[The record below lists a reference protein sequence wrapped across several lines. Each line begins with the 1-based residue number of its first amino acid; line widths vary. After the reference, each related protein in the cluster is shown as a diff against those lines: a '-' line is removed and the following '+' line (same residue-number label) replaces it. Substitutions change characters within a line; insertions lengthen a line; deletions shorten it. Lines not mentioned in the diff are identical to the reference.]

1 MTKNRKKIFLLVPL
15 VILLVLAGV
24 YFLFP
29 GAMFDLARKV
39 ERRAGN
45 LEQRSIDVEGLRIEY
60 LEGGKGDPLVL
71 LHGFGA
77 NKDNWT
83 RIGKYLTPH
92 FRVIAPDLPGFGES
106 SPDPG
111 GDYRIRIQAQRVK
124 ALVRAL
130 GIKSF
135 HLGGNSMGGN
145 IAGVYASIYP
155 TDLKSLLLIDPG
167 GVASSEPS
175 EMSRRLKDGAPN
187 PLIAEN
193 VRDYDRLLDFVFV
206 KRPFIPR
213 PIKRVLIQEA
223 IEHQPLNRKIFQQL
237 QSSVDVEPL
246 EVLLKDMPVPTLI
259 VWGRQDRVLH
269 VSGAKI
275 LASVM
280 PNAKAELMDS
290 VGHLP
295 MIEKPEETARLY
307 LSFLG
312 LKKLGMRDAQVSP
325 SRET

>member
-1 MTKNRKKIFLLVPL
+1 MTKNRKKIFVLVPL
-15 VILLVLAGV
+15 VVLLVLAGV

-29 GAMFDLARKV
+29 GAMFDLAQKA

-45 LEQRSIDVEGLRIEY
+45 LEQHSIEVKGLRIEY

-111 GDYRIRIQAQRVK
+111 GDYSIRIQAERVK
-124 ALVRAL
+124 AFVQAL

-145 IAGVYASIYP
+145 IAGVYASSYP

-175 EMSRRLKDGAPN
+175 EMSRRLKEGNPN

-213 PIKRVLIQEA
+213 SIKRVLIQEA

-237 QSSVDVEPL
+237 RSSVDVEPL
-246 EVLLKDMPVPTLI
+246 EVLLKDMPVRTLV

-280 PNAKAELMDS
+280 PNAKTAIMDS

-312 LKKLGMRDAQVSP
+312 LKKLGL
-325 SRET
+325 

>member
-1 MTKNRKKIFLLVPL
+1 MTKNRKKIFVLVPL
-15 VILLVLAGV
+15 VILLGLAGV
-24 YFLFP
+24 YFLLP
-29 GAMFDLARKV
+29 GAMFDLARKL
-39 ERRAGN
+39 ERSAGN
-45 LEQRSIDVEGLRIEY
+45 LEQRSIDVKGLRIEY

-111 GDYRIRIQAQRVK
+111 GDYSIRIQAERVK
-124 ALVRAL
+124 AFVGAL

-145 IAGVYASIYP
+145 IAGAYASSYP
-155 TDLKSLLLIDPG
+155 EDIKSLLLIAPG

-175 EMSRRLKDGAPN
+175 ELNRRLKEGKPN
-187 PLIAEN
+187 PLIAES
-193 VRDYDRLLDFVFV
+193 VGDYERLLDFIFV

-213 PIKRVLIQEA
+213 PIKKVLIQEA

-237 QSSVDVEPL
+237 RSSVDTPPL
-246 EVLLKDMPVPTLI
+246 EVLLKGLPVPTFI
-259 VWGRQDRVLH
+259 VWGTQDRVLH

-275 LASVM
+275 LASVV
-280 PNAKAELMDS
+280 PKAKAELMDS
-290 VGHLP
+290 VGHVP

-312 LKKLGMRDAQVSP
+312 LKR
-325 SRET
+325 